1 MPTPNPLLS
10 TLRQRLNPQA
20 IGLTLTAAM
29 ISLYIAGLPLLE
41 IMELQT
47 YDQRLQ
53 QFAQRAPAGDVVIA
67 AIDEK
72 SLAAQGRWPW
82 SRATMADLVKRI
94 DALGAKAIVFDVFFS
109 EAENREALAQI
120 ARLEAAQ
127 GLAHKAASPYRAVKR
142 ALATDA
148 AFADAIADSGKVVLA
163 SVFLMSATEARH
175 LSADERARARASIE
189 EHAVPTIRQSGGSL
203 HDWPALRA
211 HGAVINLPELTRGAR
226 YVGHINSMSDREG
239 TVRWAPLVIQYGDVF
254 YPSADVQAVRLYK
267 NDAPLAM
274 HADSGGI
281 AGLEIGHRFI
291 STDEAGRVLIRYHGP
306 AGTMPTT
313 SIADIFAGKIEPA
326 AVKNKIVI
334 IGATAHGIGDIRV
347 TPFGASY
354 PGVEIR
360 ANTIQNLI
368 DNDFNYRPG
377 WMSVIDVAVLAILGI
392 ALSIALPRLPMR
404 EAALV
409 AAGAITLYIVFAYAL
424 FRTYHVWMTVVY
436 PTVLLLALFVYTTV
450 AKYLGAERDK
460 RQIKSAF
467 AHYVPAAIVDEIA
480 QSADSLAL
488 GGEKRELTV
497 LFSDIRGFT
506 GIAETLPPE
515 KLVQLL
521 NMYLTQMTEKVFA
534 HDGLLDKYIGD
545 AIMAVYGAPI
555 ARAEHARLAC
565 QTAVAM
571 FGALAKLQA
580 QWPQRGLPSIDIGVG
595 VNTGA
600 MIVGNMGSTDR
611 FNYTVIGDA
620 VNLGS
625 RIETLNKTYGTHIL
639 LSETTYNAVK
649 DDFAHLREIDH
660 VRVRGRQERVRLF
673 ELMLAEHYP
682 RLDWLPAFQRAYNLF
697 HSGER
702 ERALPLFRELAETV
716 ADPVSRYYAERCLPL
731 QRRTT
736 D

>member
-1 MPTPNPLLS
+1 MVL
-10 TLRQRLNPQA
+10 
-20 IGLTLTAAM
+20 
-29 ISLYIAGLPLLE
+29 LYIAGLPLLE
-41 IMELQT
+41 IMELKT

-53 QFAQRAPAGDVVIA
+53 RFAQRVPAGDVAIA

-72 SLAAQGRWPW
+72 SLATQGRWPW
-82 SRATMADLVKRI
+82 SRGTMADLVKRI
-94 DALGAKAIVFDVFFS
+94 DTLGAKAIVFDVFFS
-109 EAENREALAQI
+109 EAENRGALAQI
-120 ARLEAAQ
+120 ARLEAEQ
-127 GLAHKAASPYRAVKR
+127 GVADKTASPYRAVKR

-148 AFADAIADSGKVVLA
+148 AFAAAIADSGKVVLA
-163 SVFLMSATEARH
+163 SVFLLDEAEARH
-175 LSADERARARASIE
+175 LSLEEHARARASID
-189 EHAVPTIRQSGGSL
+189 EHAVPTIRQSGGGSM
-203 HDWPALRA
+203 HDWPALHAR
-211 HGAVINLPELTRGAR
+211 GAVVNLPELTRGAR
-226 YVGHINSMSDREG
+226 YVGHINSMSDRDG
-239 TVRWAPLVIQYGDVF
+239 TVRWAPLVIQYGDIF
-254 YPSADVQAVRLYK
+254 YPSADVQAVRLYRG
-267 NDAPLAM
+267 DAPLAM

-281 AGLEIGHRFI
+281 AGLEIGRQFI

-306 AGTMPTT
+306 AGTIPTT
-313 SIADIFAGKIEPA
+313 SIADIFAGNIAPT
-326 AVKNKIVI
+326 AVKDKIVI
-334 IGATAHGIGDIRV
+334 IGATAQGIGDIRV

-377 WMSVIDVAVLAILGI
+377 WMSVIDVAVLLLLGI
-392 ALSIALPRLPMR
+392 GLSIALPRLPMR
-404 EAALV
+404 NAALV
-409 AAGAITLYIVFAYAL
+409 AAGVITLYIVFAYVL
-424 FRTYHVWMTVVY
+424 FRTYHVWIAVVY

-450 AKYLGAERDK
+450 AKYIGAERDR

-480 QSADSLAL
+480 QNANSLAL

-515 KLVQLL
+515 NLVQLL

-571 FGALAKLQA
+571 FGALTKLQA
-580 QWPQRGLPSIDIGVG
+580 QWPQRGLPNIDIGVG
-595 VNTGA
+595 INTGA
-600 MIVGNMGSTDR
+600 MIVGNMGSSDR

-625 RIETLNKTYGTHIL
+625 RIETLNKAYGTHIL
-639 LSETTYNAVK
+639 LSESTYNAVK
-649 DDFAHLREIDH
+649 EDFPYLREIDH

-702 ERALPLFRELAETV
+702 ERALPLFRDLAETV

-731 QRRTT
+731 QRRAT